1 MCRVDGEPGSLET
14 FETDRKV
21 HVMEHDGTYKDVSA
35 TVEAFGWWLSP
46 SGMEFEY
53 DSEDFIN
60 YEAVIGKLEFKDYDI
75 ANHGR
80 YGKRQEDE
88 VFISFYNAD
97 ETRRAFAT
105 ITDEADNYS
114 FWVDVAKKSAT
125 IEGFTLE
132 EGDDFNEIVLRV
144 KKVRVHQ

>member
-21 HVMEHDGTYKDVSA
+21 HVMEHTGTYKNVSA
-35 TVEAFGWWLSP
+35 TVESFGWWFSP
-46 SGMEFEY
+46 SGIEFEY

-60 YEAVIGKLEFKDYDI
+60 HEAVIGKLEYKDYGI
-75 ANHGR
+75 VNHGR

-88 VFISFYNAD
+88 VFISIYNAD
-97 ETRRAFAT
+97 ETRRAQVT

-114 FWVDVAKKSAT
+114 FWVDVAKKGAT